1 MSANHKLDKVPRDP
15 RTGKVVQE
23 RNSYA
28 VGVWRQVKAKLDGR
42 DPDLNRRFTI
52 PEQVDY
58 VVREARNV
66 ENLAVLYEGWTSW
79 V

>member
-1 MSANHKLDKVPRDP
+1 VFAVSANHKLDKVPRDP

-52 PEQVDY
+52 PEQVS
-58 VVREARNV
+58 VATLTTLFKV
-66 ENLAVLYEGWTSW
+66 
-79 V
+79 